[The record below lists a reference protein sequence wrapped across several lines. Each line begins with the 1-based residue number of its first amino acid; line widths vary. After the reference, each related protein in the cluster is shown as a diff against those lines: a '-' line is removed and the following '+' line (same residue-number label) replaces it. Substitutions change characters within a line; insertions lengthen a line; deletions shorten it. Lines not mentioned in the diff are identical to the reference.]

1 MNKFGFRLIWIWPEN
16 SDSHRSN
23 SAIAAKYSKH
33 TAGTADDELW
43 PMIQKKLDVL
53 NKVGLSKDNFQ
64 VRNTVLGTVEL
75 CCRSGTLTSTRNYYF
90 LDPAR
95 IKEQI
100 NSNFRSKV
108 RPVDSQH

>member
-1 MNKFGFRLIWIWPEN
+1 
-16 SDSHRSN
+16 
-23 SAIAAKYSKH
+23 
-33 TAGTADDELW
+33 
-43 PMIQKKLDVL
+43 MIQKKLDVL